1 MTETSTAE
9 GRPTTVYLDHG
20 ATSWP
25 KPPAVVD
32 AVVSALTVCGGN
44 PDRGTYRM
52 AIDTARAVRNA
63 RAQIATYLGVTG
75 TKNLIFQPGCTQGLN
90 LALFGLLEPGD
101 RVVVGFSE
109 HNAVARPLHLLQE
122 RGVEV
127 VMARPAA
134 TGVVDAD
141 EIEALVRRAPT
152 RAVVCQ
158 HASNLSGAIQP
169 VADLCD
175 IAHDH
180 GAIGIVDGAQAG
192 GHLPVDL
199 STLGADAWACSGHKG
214 LLGPQGVGVLYLAED
229 CEPRELVVGGTGA
242 GMSEEPRQ
250 PRVRPE
256 RYEPGT
262 MNTPGVLGLGAAVG
276 WLAAHDEEQRALEAQ
291 LATRLHEGILEIGGF
306 RVLGPE
312 PGVARVPIVS
322 AVHATEDASRI
333 AFELDRGYGI
343 ACRSGLHCA
352 PWAHEAFGTLQ
363 SGALRFGIG
372 YGNTES
378 DIDALLDA
386 LRAIVREST

>member
-1 MTETSTAE
+1 MADSNTPDAKPTSI
-9 GRPTTVYLDHG
+9 YLDHG

-25 KPPAVVD
+25 KPPEVVE
-32 AVVSALTVCGGN
+32 AVVSALTVHGGN
-44 PDRGTYRM
+44 PDRGTYKM

-63 RAQIATYLGVTG
+63 RADIAAYLGVMSSR
-75 TKNLIFQPGCTQGLN
+75 NLIFQPSCTQGLN
-90 LALFGLLEPGD
+90 LALYGLIGPGD

-109 HNAVARPLHLLQE
+109 HNAVARPLHLLEE

-127 VMARPAA
+127 VRAKPSA

-141 EIEALVRRAPT
+141 EVEALVRQAPT

-169 VADLCD
+169 VADICD
-175 IAHDH
+175 IARDH
-180 GAIGIVDGAQAG
+180 GAVSIVDGAQAG

-199 STLGADAWACSGHKG
+199 SSLGADVWACSGHKG
-214 LLGPQGVGVLYLAED
+214 LLGPQGIGVLYLANS

-242 GMSEEPRQ
+242 GMSEEPIQ
-250 PRVRPE
+250 PKVRPE

-262 MNTPGVLGLGAAVG
+262 MNTPGVLGLGAAVR
-276 WLAAHDEEQRALEAQ
+276 WLAANDEQQRALEAR
-291 LATRLHEGILEIGGF
+291 LVTRLHEGILEIGGF

-312 PGVARVPIVS
+312 SGVARVPIVA
-322 AVHATEDASRI
+322 AVHETQDSSRI

-352 PWAHEAFGTLQ
+352 PWAHEAFGTLK

-378 DIDALLDA
+378 DIDAVLAA
-386 LRAIVREST
+386 LREIVRDAK